1 MIREGRS
8 WVWFAAALL
17 AASAPVLASG
27 CGDAPSAPV
36 EDSGSGNGSIA
47 LGLTGTALSF
57 SSATYTMTGPA
68 SFNKTG
74 SLTATNGVLSGL
86 IGGVPAGA
94 GYMLALT
101 ATTTDGSVTC
111 TGSATFDVIGHT
123 TTSVNIPMVCRE
135 AVNGGGVS
143 VTGTAN
149 VCPVVDGVGA
159 TPPTATV
166 GTSVALTATAHDK
179 DDGPSP
185 LTYHWTA
192 TAGTFSDAN
201 AQAPTYTCPG
211 TAGAQT
217 LTLTVSDG
225 SSCTD
230 MMTLTVTCTS

>member
-8 WVWFAAALL
+8 LVWFAATLL
-17 AASAPVLASG
+17 IASAPMFAAG
-27 CGDAPSAPV
+27 CGDAPPAPI
-36 EDSGSGNGSIA
+36 DDNGAGSIA
-47 LGLTGTALSF
+47 LGLTGTSLSF

-94 GYMLALT
+94 GYMLSLN

-111 TGSATFDVIGHT
+111 TGDATFDVIGHT
-123 TTSVNIPMVCRE
+123 TTSVSVPMVCRE

-143 VTGTAN
+143 VTGTTN

-166 GTSVALTATAHDK
+166 GTSVTLTATAHDK
-179 DDGPSP
+179 DSGPSP

-201 AQAPTYTCPG
+201 AQAPTYTCPS
-211 TAGAQT
+211 TAGTET

-230 MMTLTVTCTS
+230 MMPLTVTCTP